1 MLPNCY
7 RMNYTRDCPEQTS
20 LYVDDLELSNEL
32 HA

>member
-1 MLPNCY
+1 
-7 RMNYTRDCPEQTS
+7 MNYTRDCPGQTS